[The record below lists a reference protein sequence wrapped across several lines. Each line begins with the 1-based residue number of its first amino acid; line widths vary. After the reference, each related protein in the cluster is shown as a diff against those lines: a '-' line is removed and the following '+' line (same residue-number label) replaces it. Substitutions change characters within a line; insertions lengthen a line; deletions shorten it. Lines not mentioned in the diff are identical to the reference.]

1 MDAPVMRK
9 RMASVAGTVLLVA
22 ALGAAAAAGGRA
34 TDWAFQIAVLIPLAI
49 SWNIMGGAGLLSLGQ
64 SAFWGVGYFASAIV
78 SHASFGSFTASL
90 VVALFTG
97 MFAGAVLALLTGRL
111 RGVFFAISTL
121 ALSEGLRV
129 VATMMP
135 DLTGGAAGIYV
146 DNAVAPA
153 PWVIVAAAVGFAGLS
168 VLVSLVLSWSPL
180 QLAMRAMRNNEH
192 ASQMLGI
199 NPLFYRTLVSGLCGG
214 MAAIAG
220 CLGGWRG
227 GYVTPE
233 IAFDLNYAILAQIAP
248 ILGGIYTVPGP
259 ILGSIAVVILS
270 ELTRLLLAQEGYG
283 LLIYGLVLA
292 VAIKYMPHGLYAL
305 FVRPPQPVPQ
315 TSPAFASPAAARDE
329 AQRDCGRRED
339 AVPEL
344 EVRGLSAGYGEA
356 QVLREVSFKLERG
369 EVVCL
374 LGPNGAGKTTLT
386 RALMGLLPSRGE
398 VLFRGASLTGEP
410 PHVRVEKGLALVP
423 EGRQVFPNLTVEDNL
438 LLGAY
443 VERARRSRAA
453 KLEEVYSL
461 FPRLSERRH
470 QQAGLM
476 SGGEQQ
482 MLALGRAMMS
492 EPKLLILDEPSLG
505 LAPKV
510 IITVFDAVK
519 KIAAT
524 GISILIVEQ
533 NAFAALSVAHLFYV
547 LGHGRIVRSGEK
559 ENIEEFLN
567 DPNSL
572 VGLSETADNGAGAKG
587 ARVA

>member
-1 MDAPVMRK
+1 MIK
-9 RMASVAGTVLLVA
+9 QRMLSVAGTVLLVA

-34 TDWAFQIAVLIPLAI
+34 TDWAFQIAVIIPLAI

-64 SAFWGVGYFASAIV
+64 SAFWGVGYFASAII

-90 VVALFTG
+90 LVALFAG
-97 MFAGAVLALLTGRL
+97 MFAGTVLALLTGRL

-146 DNAVAPA
+146 ENAVGPA
-153 PWVIVAAAVGFAGLS
+153 PWVIVATAVGFAGLS
-168 VLVSLVLSWSPL
+168 VLVSLALSWSPL

-199 NPLFYRTLVSGLCGG
+199 NPLFYRTLVSGLCGS

-270 ELTRLLLAQEGYG
+270 EMTRLLLAQEGYG

-305 FVRPPQPVPQ
+305 FVRPSQSVP
-315 TSPAFASPAAARDE
+315 PASPAVALPAVAPDDARRDVGGREAA
-329 AQRDCGRRED
+329 
-339 AVPEL
+339 PEL

-356 QVLREVSFKLERG
+356 EVLREVSFKLERG

-386 RALMGLLPSRGE
+386 RALMGLLPSGGE
-398 VLFRGASLTGEP
+398 VLFRGAPLTGAP
-410 PHVRVEKGLALVP
+410 PHVRVGKGLALVP

-443 VERARRSRAA
+443 VERARRNRAA

-461 FPRLSERRH
+461 FPKLSERRH

-533 NAFAALSVAHLFYV
+533 NAFAALSVAHRFYV
-547 LGHGRIVRSGEK
+547 LGHGRIARSGQK
-559 ENIEEFLN
+559 ADIEDILN

-572 VGLSETADNGAGAKG
+572 IGLSETANTASAKG

>member
-1 MDAPVMRK
+1 MRTPDIK
-9 RMASVAGTVLLVA
+9 QRALSLAGIGLLSAALAVA
-22 ALGAAAAAGGRA
+22 ALAGGRTA
-34 TDWAFQIAVLIPLAI
+34 DWAFQMAVIIPLAI

-64 SAFWGVGYFASAIV
+64 SAFWGIGYFTSAVV
-78 SHASFGSFTASL
+78 SHASFGSFGASL
-90 VVALFTG
+90 VVALFAG
-97 MFAGAVLALLTGRL
+97 LFAGVLLALLTGRL

-129 VATMMP
+129 VATMLP
-135 DLTGGAAGIYV
+135 DFTGGAAGIYV
-146 DNAVAPA
+146 DSSVAPA
-153 PWVIVAAAVGFAGLS
+153 PTVILVAAAVFAGLS
-168 VLVSLVLSWSPL
+168 VLISLILSWTPL
-180 QLAMRAMRNNEH
+180 QLALRAMRNNEH

-199 NPLFYRTLVSGLCGG
+199 NPLFYRTLISGLCGA

-220 CLGGWRG
+220 CIGGWRG

-270 ELTRLLLAQEGYG
+270 EATRLLLAHEGYG

-292 VAIKYMPHGLYAL
+292 LAIKYMPHGLYAML
-305 FVRPPQPVPQ
+305 VR
-315 TSPAFASPAAARDE
+315 SKPAQRAAAVQMPAIATSASGLQQAE
-329 AQRDCGRRED
+329 QID
-339 AVPEL
+339 AGAEL
-344 EVRGLSAGYGEA
+344 VVRGLSAGYGEA
-356 QVLREVSFKLERG
+356 QVLRDVSFRLDRG

-386 RALMGLLPSRGE
+386 RALMGLLNSGGEISYRGE
-398 VLFRGASLTGEP
+398 NLSGAP
-410 PHVRVEKGLALVP
+410 PHARVERGLALVP
-423 EGRQVFPNLTVEDNL
+423 EGRQVFPNLSVEDNL

-443 VERARRSRAA
+443 VKRARKARLA
-453 KLEEVYSL
+453 KLDEVYAL

-510 IITVFDAVK
+510 IVSVFDAIR
-519 KIAAT
+519 KIAAS

-533 NAFAALSVAHLFYV
+533 NAFAALSVAQRFYV
-547 LGHGRIVRSGEK
+547 LGRGQIVRNGDQAD
-559 ENIEEFLN
+559 IQDILN
-567 DPNSL
+567 DPDSL
-572 VGLSETADNGAGAKG
+572 IGLSQADQTENSRGACIA
-587 ARVA
+587 

>member
-1 MDAPVMRK
+1 MSISTAKQRTVYLT
-9 RMASVAGTVLLVA
+9 GTVMLTA
-22 ALGAAAAAGGRA
+22 ALGAAAASGGRA
-34 TDWAFQIAVLIPLAI
+34 ADWAFQMAVFIPLAI

-64 SAFWGVGYFASAIV
+64 SAFWGIGYFASAII
-78 SHASFGSFTASL
+78 SHASFGSFAASL
-90 VVALFTG
+90 VVALFAG
-97 MFAGAVLALLTGRL
+97 MFAGTLLALLTGRL

-129 VATMMP
+129 IATMMP
-135 DLTGGAAGIYV
+135 DFTGGAAGIYV

-153 PWVIVAAAVGFAGLS
+153 PSVILASAVGFAGLS
-168 VLVSLVLSWSPL
+168 VVVSLLLSWSPV
-180 QLAMRAMRNNEH
+180 QLAMRAMRGNEH

-199 NPLFYRTLVSGLCGG
+199 NPLFYRALVSALCGA
-214 MAAIAG
+214 MAAVAG
-220 CLGGWRG
+220 CLAGWRG

-270 ELTRLLLAQEGYG
+270 EMTRFLLAQEGYG

-292 VAIKYMPHGLYAL
+292 LAIKYMPHGLYAL
-305 FVRPPQPVPQ
+305 FVRLPQQMRPPSVLVKSVVDKPEAKRQG
-315 TSPAFASPAAARDE
+315 ASGHENAIDL
-329 AQRDCGRRED
+329 D
-339 AVPEL
+339 V
-344 EVRGLSAGYGEA
+344 VGLSAGYGEA
-356 QVLREVSFKLERG
+356 QVLHNVSFNLCRG

-374 LGPNGAGKTTLT
+374 LGPNGAGKTTMT
-386 RALMGLLPSRGE
+386 RALMGLLPSSGE
-398 VLFRGASLTGEP
+398 LLFRGASLASAP
-410 PHVRVEKGLALVP
+410 PHVRVGQGLALVP

-443 VERARRSRAA
+443 VKRARRDRVA
-453 KLEEVYSL
+453 KLEEVYAL
-461 FPRLSERRH
+461 FPRLSERRD

-492 EPKLLILDEPSLG
+492 EPNLLILDEPSLG

-510 IITVFDAVK
+510 IIAVFDAVS
-519 KIAAT
+519 KIAST

-533 NAFAALSVAHLFYV
+533 NAFAALSIADRFYV
-547 LGHGRIVRSGEK
+547 LGQGRIVRSGDK
-559 ENIEEFLN
+559 TNIEEILS
-567 DPNSL
+567 DPDSL
-572 VGLSETADNGAGAKG
+572 IGLSEGAGTARSTEG
-587 ARVA
+587 AHVA

>member
-1 MDAPVMRK
+1 MRK
-9 RMASVAGTVLLVA
+9 PDIRQRALSVAGIVMLSAVLAVA
-22 ALGAAAAAGGRA
+22 ALAGGRA
-34 TDWAFQIAVLIPLAI
+34 ADWAFQMAVIIPLAI

-64 SAFWGVGYFASAIV
+64 SAFWGIGYFTSAIV
-78 SHASFGSFTASL
+78 SHAGFGSLGSSL
-90 VVALFTG
+90 VVALFAG
-97 MFAGAVLALLTGRL
+97 LFAGALLALLTGRL

-129 VATMMP
+129 IATMMP
-135 DLTGGAAGIYV
+135 DFTGGAAGMYV
-146 DNAVAPA
+146 DNSGAPA
-153 PWVIVAAAVGFAGLS
+153 PSVIMVAAAVFAGLS
-168 VLVSLVLSWSPL
+168 VLISLILSWSPL
-180 QLAMRAMRNNEH
+180 QLALRAMRNNEH

-199 NPLFYRTLVSGLCGG
+199 NPLFYRTLVSGLCAA

-270 ELTRLLLAQEGYG
+270 EATRLLLSHEGYG

-292 VAIKYMPHGLYAL
+292 LAIKYMPHGLYAML
-305 FVRPPQPVPQ
+305 VRSKA
-315 TSPAFASPAAARDE
+315 TRRPAAKQAI
-329 AQRDCGRRED
+329 
-339 AVPEL
+339 AVKFAGTIQPGGAEL
-344 EVRGLSAGYGEA
+344 DVRGLSAGYGEA
-356 QVLREVSFKLERG
+356 QVLRDVSFKLDRG

-386 RALMGLLPSRGE
+386 RALMGLLNSGGE
-398 VLFRGASLTGEP
+398 VLYRGESLSDAP
-410 PHVRVEKGLALVP
+410 PHARVERGLALVP
-423 EGRQVFPNLTVEDNL
+423 EGRQVFPNLSVEDNL

-443 VERARRSRAA
+443 VQRARQARAA
-453 KLEEVYSL
+453 RLEEVYSL

-510 IITVFDAVK
+510 IVTVFDAIR
-519 KIAAT
+519 KIAAS

-533 NAFAALSVAHLFYV
+533 NAFAALSVAQRFYV
-547 LGHGRIVRSGEK
+547 LGRGRIVRSGDQAS
-559 ENIEEFLN
+559 IQDILN
-567 DPNSL
+567 DPDSL
-572 VGLSETADNGAGAKG
+572 IGLSETADQAGSSKG
-587 ARVA
+587 AYVA